1 MYLTFGQLNY
11 LFNIKSNTLVS
22 AFAKNGTD
30 PTCILYMIQPKAHK
44 SDAGRLI
51 FYESISG
58 LTYKGEPTK
67 ESLLWLFLF

>member
-1 MYLTFGQLNY
+1 
-11 LFNIKSNTLVS
+11 
-22 AFAKNGTD
+22 
-30 PTCILYMIQPKAHK
+30 MIQPKAHK

-51 FYESISG
+51 FNESISG